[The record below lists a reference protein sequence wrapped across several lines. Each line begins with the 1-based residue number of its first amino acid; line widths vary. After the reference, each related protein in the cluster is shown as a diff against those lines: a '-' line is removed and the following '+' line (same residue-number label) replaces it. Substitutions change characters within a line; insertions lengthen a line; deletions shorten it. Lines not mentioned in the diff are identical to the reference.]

1 MIHEHVK
8 VLIWFMSMWRSLYDS
23 WACEGP
29 YMIHEHVKVL
39 IWFMRMWR
47 SLCDLCQG
55 CRSRGQTVTQED
67 MCKNVRRDIRIHD
80 LYKGFKVGEPSHKGI
95 FQIRIYD
102 LQNGYKGRGRT
113 FTQRNSPEE
122 GQRKRDEEKRI
133 KETKARNQRNAF
145 FFLEDIHILKKSQC
159 VRALT
164 VVWMH

>member
-1 MIHEHVK
+1 
-8 VLIWFMSMWRSLYDS
+8 
-23 WACEGP
+23 
-29 YMIHEHVKVL
+29 
-39 IWFMRMWR
+39 
-47 SLCDLCQG
+47 
-55 CRSRGQTVTQED
+55 

-95 FQIRIYD
+95 FHIRIYD

-145 FFLEDIHILKKSQC
+145 FFLGRHPHSQKKSVC
-159 VRALT
+159 SGPYCSLDALT
-164 VVWMH
+164 N